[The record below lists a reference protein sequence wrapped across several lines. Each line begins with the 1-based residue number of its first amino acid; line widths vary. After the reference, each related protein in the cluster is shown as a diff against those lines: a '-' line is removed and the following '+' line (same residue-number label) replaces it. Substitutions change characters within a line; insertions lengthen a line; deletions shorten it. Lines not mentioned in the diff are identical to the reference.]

1 MYEVWRIQYQKPWSK
16 YLLILSMSPLQVRSA
31 EGFSL
36 RGGLEKTEKV
46 LSLEGMWFWWA
57 WGKYRQRKYST
68 RSTDPFYANLG
79 KREKI
84 PTNHHQDVSFQVY
97 LISTTPH
104 PRLDLGGNKK
114 WKGGR
119 CSWQGG
125 ESRCA
130 LGRRGDHKY
139 QQCVALSFARTR
151 SILGPPCFISSGF
164 TQTVGISLPYGRD
177 FDLSDHTIE
186 WTGAAATIFGQ
197 LLLLVVRLPSAILL
211 SWVRCGYK
219 DCLSISA
226 LLFTAP

>member
-1 MYEVWRIQYQKPWSK
+1 MINC
-16 YLLILSMSPLQVRSA
+16 PLQTRLALPFQHCNVWSLTNSVSEAMIQISSDIEHVPSA
-31 EGFSL
+31 SALRARLLSE

-57 WGKYRQRKYST
+57 WGKKRQRKYST
-68 RSTDPFYANLG
+68 SSTDPFYADLG

-84 PTNHHQDVSFQVY
+84 PTNHHQAVSFQVY

-104 PRLDLGGNKK
+104 PRLDLGGNEK

-139 QQCVALSFARTR
+139 QQCLALSFARTM
-151 SILGPPCFISSGF
+151 
-164 TQTVGISLPYGRD
+164 
-177 FDLSDHTIE
+177 
-186 WTGAAATIFGQ
+186 
-197 LLLLVVRLPSAILL
+197 
-211 SWVRCGYK
+211 
-219 DCLSISA
+219 
-226 LLFTAP
+226 